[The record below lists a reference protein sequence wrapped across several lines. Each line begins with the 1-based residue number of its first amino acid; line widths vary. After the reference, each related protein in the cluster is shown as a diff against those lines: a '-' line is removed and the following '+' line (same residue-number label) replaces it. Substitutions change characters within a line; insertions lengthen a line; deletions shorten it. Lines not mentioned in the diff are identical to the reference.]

1 MNRYAARCVQ
11 IAALCLGLFVALRV
25 SGHSSAAFFVGLI
38 GAAAALSSL
47 RELIH
52 YRENRP

>member
-11 IAALCLGLFVALRV
+11 AAAICLGLFVALRL

-38 GAAAALSSL
+38 GAAAALSAL
-47 RELIH
+47 RDLIH
-52 YRENRP
+52 TRETRP

>member
-11 IAALCLGLFVALRV
+11 IAALCLGLFVALRF